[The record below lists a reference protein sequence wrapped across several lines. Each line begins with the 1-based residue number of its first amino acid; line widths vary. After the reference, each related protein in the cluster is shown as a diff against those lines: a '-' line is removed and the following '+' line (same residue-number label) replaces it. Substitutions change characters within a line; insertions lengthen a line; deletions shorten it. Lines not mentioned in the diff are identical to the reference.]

1 MLEMTIWG
9 KAVFSYRSLL
19 HGEAA
24 FSLLPMEGGAP
35 KGRRLESPRYE
46 REYEESGLSYRH
58 PERSERSL
66 PFAVRDSRFPHMC
79 RALLRFSHLS
89 FIPLEPYPARFARH
103 LPHAGKALS
112 VVILFPHMRV
122 FALRLWGKRYSRI
135 VVFSMREGLRYGIC
149 FSFICFHACPGA
161 FASCHPTVLFF
172 RVQGRFL
179 ASLEMTIR
187 GKAVFSFC

>member
-1 MLEMTIWG
+1 M
-9 KAVFSYRSLL
+9 KAGIGFT
-19 HGEAA
+19 E
-24 FSLLPMEGGAP
+24 LLPAEQPLREGARQ
-35 KGRRLESPRYE
+35 RRRMDPRG
-46 REYEESGLSYRH
+46 GLKTNVKRSISRACH
-58 PERSERSL
+58 FERSERSL
-66 PFAVRDSRFPHMC
+66 PFAVRDSRFPYMC

-112 VVILFPHMRV
+112 VVILFPHIRV

-149 FSFICFHACPGA
+149 VSFICFHACPGA

-179 ASLEMTIR
+179 ALLEMTIW
-187 GKAVFSFC
+187 GKAVFSFR